1 MPVQCSHCAL
11 ILLGHTIAT
20 AWLVGETE
28 VFTHAMILTSVMMD
42 HTVAHQTQGAL
53 IHKAPINATVILVTL
68 HLLPQQLVKTSMN
81 VQRELTPAP
90 HMAATP
96 AVLTA
101 LVPTLVSASVATICL
116 AIRAILIADWI
127 LSTIT

>member
-1 MPVQCSHCAL
+1 
-11 ILLGHTIAT
+11 
-20 AWLVGETE
+20 
-28 VFTHAMILTSVMMD
+28 MD
-42 HTVAHQTQGAL
+42 HTVAHQTHGVL
-53 IHKAPINATVILVTL
+53 IHKARISATVILVTL

-90 HMAATP
+90 HMATTP

-116 AIRAILIADWI
+116 ATGAIV
-127 LSTIT
+127 SNF

>member
-1 MPVQCSHCAL
+1 MLVQCSHCVL

-20 AWLVGETE
+20 ACMVGDTE
-28 VFTHAMILTSVMMD
+28 VFTHATILTSVLKD
-42 HTVAHQTQGAL
+42 HTVAHQTHGVL
-53 IHKAPINATVILVTL
+53 IHKARISATVILVTL

-96 AVLTA
+96 PVLTA

-116 AIRAILIADWI
+116 ATGAIV
-127 LSTIT
+127 SNF